1 MSRRGS
7 NSSIVWDDGDELKL
21 PSIFGSG
28 SGSNSRASSPVP
40 LPPIRRHSIDVSSFV
55 NSVTSSNSTL
65 PAFWN
70 SRSASRSQ
78 SPRLSRCESMD
89 GESEENDHINDGN
102 CDGSS
107 SSINKNGSSSARFTP
122 EPLSSAASSPGVR
135 RRLSH
140 FAPSELHEQPV
151 RLQPRPPS
159 TPPQTSSGGSS
170 PRPHTASLSR
180 ARRALK
186 KKQAEPPIIDLV
198 NTIRRASFE
207 QLPELKQHFG
217 SRPRWQPEDP
227 TDEIIRKVCISER
240 ERGRGDIDRRKVR
253 TEERESVCVF
263 VCVSHTHKQTHPNCH
278 MFAQGTGDQ
287 SGVRVFQ
294 YLNLPKELIDEDT
307 ITQASRERCVCVCVS
322 MFAL

>member
-102 CDGSS
+102 CDGSSS

-240 ERGRGDIDRRKVR
+240 ERQGRHRQ
-253 TEERESVCVF
+253 TESKDGRERE
-263 VCVSHTHKQTHPNCH
+263 
-278 MFAQGTGDQ
+278 
-287 SGVRVFQ
+287 
-294 YLNLPKELIDEDT
+294 
-307 ITQASRERCVCVCVS
+307 CVCVCVCVTHTQTDTPQLS
-322 MFAL
+322 HVCTGHW